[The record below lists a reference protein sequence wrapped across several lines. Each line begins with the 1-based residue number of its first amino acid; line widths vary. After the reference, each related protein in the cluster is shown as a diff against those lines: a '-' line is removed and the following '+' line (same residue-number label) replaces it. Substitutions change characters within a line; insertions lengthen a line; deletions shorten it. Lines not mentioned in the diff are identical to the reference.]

1 MDEHNKLSRLVDGE
15 NIIINITE
23 LSETPDFE
31 LVGNLPEYHHFKEEI
46 DPSLWNR
53 LEMIRIWE
61 NHFIHGI
68 EVEDTL
74 PSFDFDKYEV
84 VRLVECELEGLRD
97 FNRSLWSTELS
108 YLHHI
113 NEAALQPAFRPNC
126 QTSFLYMTYYMKIR
140 RKVLKETEERLIAEI
155 NNLMTR

>member
-1 MDEHNKLSRLVDGE
+1 MDNPTTLYRLVDGE
-15 NIIINITE
+15 RITINIDKFN
-23 LSETPDFE
+23 ETPDFA
-31 LVGNLPEYHHFKEEI
+31 LIGNLPEYHHFKEQME
-46 DPSLWNR
+46 PELWNR

-74 PSFDFDKYEV
+74 PSFDFGAYVV
-84 VRLVECELEGLRD
+84 VRSVMCDLELLRD

-113 NEAALQPAFRPNC
+113 NETALLPGYPPNC
-126 QTSFLYMTYYMKIR
+126 QTSFLYMTYYTKIR
-140 RKVLKETEERLIAEI
+140 WKIHGEAKERDLAQTNDLR
-155 NNLMTR
+155 TQ

>member
-1 MDEHNKLSRLVDGE
+1 MDNPTILRRHGGTVIV
-15 NIIINITE
+15 NIDE
-23 LSETPDFE
+23 LSETPDFD

-97 FNRSLWSTELS
+97 FNRSMWSTELS
-108 YLHHI
+108 YLQHI

-140 RKVLKETEERLIAEI
+140 RKVLKETEGRHMAQLSIAGK
-155 NNLMTR
+155 R